1 MQVGN
6 KNNTAQNVA
15 GSIAAAATASVV
27 AQSSAIPAIGVIK
40 GMQKIGNLPAD
51 KIEIMHKAAEQA
63 IKDTGLAAKGVSIEY
78 LKEPTVKKGIKAL
91 FDNPIAQIKEGFNA
105 CFINPKSSIKDLNK
119 FNVKANTIYMPEKGI
134 SFAAFHEIGHAMNA
148 NLTKWGTML
157 QKMRTPGMIAAG
169 LIGLYGAFSS
179 KSEPK
184 DGKNLTTGQKAN
196 NFIRNNAGKLAFGAM
211 VPMLFEEAMAT
222 IKGNGLAKKLL
233 SPEMFK
239 TVAKGNA
246 IAYMSYLVTAAGLG
260 LGAWAAVKV
269 KDHFT
274 DKKAA

>member
-1 MQVGN
+1 MQVNDKQAGR
-6 KNNTAQNVA
+6 NVA
-15 GSIAAAATASVV
+15 ESMAAAAAASAV
-27 AQSSAIPAIGVIK
+27 AQASAIPALGVLK

-78 LKEPTVKKGIKAL
+78 LKAPQNPKGIKAML
-91 FDNPIAQIKEGFNA
+91 SGPIEQIREGFNA
-105 CFINPKSSIKDLNK
+105 CFINAKTSLKDLAK
-119 FNVKANTIYMPEKGI
+119 YQVKPNTIYMPEKGI
-134 SFAAFHEIGHAMNA
+134 SYAGFHEIGHAMNA

-169 LIGLYGAFSS
+169 LIALYGAFSS

-184 DGKNLTTGQKAN
+184 DGKNLTKGQKVN

-233 SPEMFK
+233 SPDMFK

-246 IAYMSYLVTAAGLG
+246 VAYMSYLATAAGLG
-260 LGAWAAVKV
+260 LAAWTAVKV

-274 DKKAA
+274 TKKAA

>member
-15 GSIAAAATASVV
+15 GSIAAAAAASVV
-27 AQSSAIPAIGVIK
+27 AQSSTIPAIGVIK

-78 LKEPTVKKGIKAL
+78 LKEPTVKKGLKAI
-91 FDNPIAQIKEGFNA
+91 FDTPIAQIREGFNA
-105 CFINPKSSIKDLNK
+105 CFTTPNASIKGT
-119 FNVKANTIYMPEKGI
+119 NTIYMPEKGV
-134 SFAAFHEIGHAMNA
+134 SFLAFHETGHAMNA

-157 QKMRTPGMIAAG
+157 QKMRTPGMAAAG
-169 LIGLYGAFSS
+169 LIALYGAFSS

-211 VPMLFEEAMAT
+211 MPMLFEEAMAT

-246 IAYMSYLVTAAGLG
+246 VAYMSYLVTAAGLG

-274 DKKAA
+274 DQKDA

>member
-1 MQVGN
+1 MQVNDKQAGR
-6 KNNTAQNVA
+6 NVA
-15 GSIAAAATASVV
+15 ASMAAAAAAVTV
-27 AQSSAIPAIGVIK
+27 AQASSIPALGVIK

-78 LKEPTVKKGIKAL
+78 LKAPQNPRGIKAI
-91 FDNPIAQIKEGFNA
+91 FMGPIEQIREGLNA
-105 CFINPKSSIKDLNK
+105 CFVNAKTSAKQLSALNLNP
-119 FNVKANTIYMPEKGI
+119 NTIYMPEKGI

-157 QKMRTPGMIAAG
+157 QMRTPGMIAAG

-184 DGKNLTTGQKAN
+184 DGKNLTTAQKTN

-233 SPEMFK
+233 SPDMFK

-246 IAYMSYLVTAAGLG
+246 VAYMSYLATAAGLG

-269 KDHFT
+269 KDYLAV
-274 DKKAA
+274 KKAA

>member
-1 MQVGN
+1 MPVNDKQVGR
-6 KNNTAQNVA
+6 NVA
-15 GSIAAAATASVV
+15 ASMAAAAAASAV
-27 AQSSAIPAIGVIK
+27 AQASAIPALGVIK
-40 GMQKIGNLPAD
+40 GIQKIGNLPAD

-78 LKEPTVKKGIKAL
+78 LKAPQNPKGIKAI
-91 FDNPIAQIKEGFNA
+91 FMGPVEQIREGLNA
-105 CFINPKSSIKDLNK
+105 CFVNAKSSLKDLAK
-119 FNVKANTIYMPEKGI
+119 YQVKPNTIYMPEKGI
-134 SFAAFHEIGHAMNA
+134 SYAAFHEIGHAMNA

-157 QKMRTPGMIAAG
+157 QKMRTPGMKAAG
-169 LIGLYGAFSS
+169 LIALYGAFSS

-184 DGKNLTTGQKAN
+184 DGKNLTKGQKVN

-233 SPEMFK
+233 SPDMFK

-246 IAYMSYLVTAAGLG
+246 VAYMAYLLSAAGLG
-260 LGAWAAVKV
+260 LGAWTAVKV

-274 DKKAA
+274 AKKAA

>member
-15 GSIAAAATASVV
+15 GSIAAAAAASVV

-78 LKEPTVKKGIKAL
+78 LKEPTVKKGLKAIL
-91 FDNPIAQIKEGFNA
+91 GNPIAQIREGFNA
-105 CFINPKSSIKDLNK
+105 CFTGIGKTKPNTISIIKP
-119 FNVKANTIYMPEKGI
+119 NTIYMPEKGI

-157 QKMRTPGMIAAG
+157 QKMRMPGMAAAG

-211 VPMLFEEAMAT
+211 MPMLFEEAMAT

-246 IAYMSYLVTAAGLG
+246 VAYMSYLVTAAGLG

>member
-1 MQVGN
+1 MQISESN
-6 KNNTAQNVA
+6 RNAA
-15 GSIAAAATASVV
+15 IGSIAGAATAAIV
-27 AQSSAIPAIGVIK
+27 AQSNIIPAIGVLK
-40 GMQKIGNLPAD
+40 GMQKIGNLSAD
-51 KIEIMHKAAEQA
+51 KIEILHKTAEQA

-78 LKEPTVKKGIKAL
+78 LKEPFVKQGLKAL
-91 FDNPIAQIKEGFNA
+91 FADPIAQIEEGFNA
-105 CFINPKSSIKDLNK
+105 CFISPKSSIKDLIK
-119 FNVKANTIYMPEKGI
+119 YNVKANTIYMPEKAI

-148 NLTKWGTML
+148 NLTKWGPML
-157 QKMRTPGMIAAG
+157 QKMRMPGMAAAG
-169 LIGLYGAFSS
+169 LLALYGAFSS
-179 KSEPK
+179 KSKPK

-211 VPMLFEEAMAT
+211 IPMLFEEAMAT
-222 IKGNGLAKKLL
+222 IKGNGLAKKML

-246 IAYMSYLVTAAGLG
+246 VAYLSYLAMAAGLG
-260 LGAWAAVKV
+260 LGAWAGVKV